1 MPSRRNSL
9 AAALLLL
16 PLLLG
21 HAEAAIDT
29 AALYAAHCA
38 ACHGADR
45 LGGTGPAL
53 LPEAFGRLSREQAAA
68 VIAHGRPATQM
79 PGFAD
84 RLAPAEIEALTAY
97 IFTPPAEP
105 PRWTVE
111 DIAASRSI
119 AVEDAALPDRPVFD
133 ADPLDLFVLVETG
146 DHHISILDGD
156 RFERLARLPTR
167 RALHGGPKFSPDGRF
182 LWTASRDGWIERF
195 DLWSLQKLGE
205 VRAGIN
211 TRNIAISADGRV
223 LAVANWLP
231 RTLVLLDARTLEP
244 LQVKEVRDHRNRASS
259 RVSAVYQAPQRE
271 AFVAAL
277 EDVPEIWEIA
287 WRDPPPERF
296 SGLVHSFE
304 RGMEEALRPAGPFP
318 VRRILVDEPLRD
330 FLFDPSYRLLIGAAR
345 DGSRA
350 VVVHLDVGRA
360 IAAIPIAGMPH
371 LGAGAAFS
379 WQGRRVVAIPH
390 LKEAVVSV
398 IDLDSFQVV
407 KRIDT
412 LGPGFFVRSHE
423 NSPHIWT
430 EVFFGPH
437 RDAVQVIDKQSLE
450 IIATL
455 RPSPGQTAAHVEF
468 DREGRHTLV
477 SIWEDDGAVVVYD
490 DRSLAEVKRI
500 PAAKPSGKYNV
511 WNKISFSEGTSH

>member
-1 MPSRRNSL
+1 MSRRRNSL
-9 AAALLLL
+9 ALFMAVALAA
-16 PLLLG
+16 PAA
-21 HAEAAIDT
+21 AEPDA
-29 AALYAAHCA
+29 AALYREHCA

-53 LPEAFGRLSREQAAA
+53 LPEAFGRLTREQAAE

-84 RLAPAEIEALTAY
+84 VLAPAEIEALVAHV
-97 IFTPPAEP
+97 FTPPPEP
-105 PRWTVE
+105 PRWTAD
-111 DIAASRSI
+111 DIEASRTI
-119 AVEDAALPDRPVFD
+119 LVDDAELPEKPVFE

-156 RFERLARLPTR
+156 RFERLARLPTH

-182 LWTASRDGWIERF
+182 VWTASRDGWIERF

-211 TRNIAISADGRV
+211 TRNIAVSADGRV

-231 RTLVLLDARTLEP
+231 RTLVLLHARTLRA
-244 LQVKEVRDHRNRASS
+244 LQVKEVRDRWKKATS

-277 EDVPEIWEIA
+277 RDVPEIWEIA
-287 WRDPPPERF
+287 WSDPPPGRF
-296 SGLVHSFE
+296 SGFAHSFE
-304 RGMEEALRPAGPFP
+304 KGMEEALRPADPFP
-318 VRRILVDEPLRD
+318 VRRIMLDEPLDD
-330 FLFDPSYRLLIGAAR
+330 FFFDPSYRFLIGAAR
-345 DGSRA
+345 DGGRA

-360 IAAIPIAGMPH
+360 IAEIPLPGMPH
-371 LGAGAAFS
+371 LGSGIAFT
-379 WQGRRVVAIPH
+379 WQGRRVVATPH
-390 LKEAVVSV
+390 LKEAAISV
-398 IDLDSFQVV
+398 IDLESFEVV
-407 KRIDT
+407 KRIET

-423 NSPHIWT
+423 ASPHIWT
-430 EVFFGPH
+430 DVFYGPN
-437 RDAVQVIDKQSLE
+437 RDAVQVIDKESLE

-455 RPSPGQTAAHVEF
+455 RPAPGKTAAHVEF
-468 DREGRHTLV
+468 DREGRHALV
-477 SIWEDDGAVVVYD
+477 SIQDEEGAVVIYD
-490 DRSLAEVKRI
+490 DRSLEEVKRI

-511 WNKISFSEGTSH
+511 WNKITLSEGTSH